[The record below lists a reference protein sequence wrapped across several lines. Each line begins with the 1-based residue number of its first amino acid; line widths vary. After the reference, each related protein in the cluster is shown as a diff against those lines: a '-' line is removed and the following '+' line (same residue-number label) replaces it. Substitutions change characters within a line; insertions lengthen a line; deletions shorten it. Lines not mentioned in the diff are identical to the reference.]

1 MAHEA
6 NKPLCFVDASGGGLA
21 ALAAGVAHSLGH
33 GDVLALTTAK
43 TVSVPPEVAAVLDEI
58 GVKLPP
64 VARLPGGAPDVTE
77 NIDLASWPVFL
88 LAPEQ
93 GELER
98 LSAARIA
105 RDRMER
111 RIEAR

>member
-1 MAHEA
+1 MSAA
-6 NKPLCFVDASGGGLA
+6 QKPLCFVDAHGGGLA
-21 ALAAGVAHSLGH
+21 ALAAGVAHSLGRA
-33 GDVLALTTAK
+33 DAIALTTAK
-43 TVSVPPEVAAVLDEI
+43 EVRVPVEVGAVLEEI

-77 NIDLASWPVFL
+77 NVDLDGWSLFL

-105 RDRMER
+105 RDRIER
-111 RIEAR
+111 RLDRQ